1 MDLAGRISRVVSFLR
16 AGYPTRVRAF
26 GYLPLL
32 ALLPRRVSDDEVGEI
47 AAELAVR
54 GRPVDNADIGVEIT
68 RSIHEMPSLED
79 IGRVRRRLI
88 AIGGPGAPSR
98 GV

>member
-1 MDLAGRISRVVSFLR
+1 MDLVGRATSIVAFLR
-16 AGYPTRVRAF
+16 AGYPSRVQAL

-32 ALLPRRVSDDEVGEI
+32 ALLPRRVSDDEVREI
-47 AAELAVR
+47 AGELALR
-54 GRPVDNADIGVEIT
+54 GRPVGNTDIGVEIT

-88 AIGGPGAPSR
+88 AIRRPSTPTGGA
-98 GV
+98 

>member
-1 MDLAGRISRVVSFLR
+1 MDLVGRASSIVAFLR
-16 AGYPTRVRAF
+16 AGYPTRVRAL

-32 ALLPRRVSDDEVGEI
+32 ALLPRRVSDNEVSEI
-47 AAELAVR
+47 AGELAVR

-68 RSIHEMPSLED
+68 RSIHEMPSIED

-88 AIGGPGAPSR
+88 AIGGPAAPTGR
-98 GV
+98 A

>member
-1 MDLAGRISRVVSFLR
+1 MDLVGRASSMIAFLR
-16 AGYPTRVRAF
+16 AGYPTRVRAL

-32 ALLPRRVSDDEVGEI
+32 ALLPRRVSDDEVSEI
-47 AAELAVR
+47 ACELALR
-54 GRPVDNADIGVEIT
+54 GRPVGNTDIGVEIT

-88 AIGGPGAPSR
+88 AIGGPTTPTRGA
-98 GV
+98 